1 MKTLITLKK
10 LLALSLTGLLV
21 SCSTIR
27 GTAPVSGESSE
38 ELTRLVLVLRAST
51 DGRVTHTWQRA
62 EDFDLSR
69 YRLQSSAFDTTGHI
83 VFVAGHPRDCHAEY
97 LECINECMSRPL
109 PRGYGHITSRGG
121 RGGKEAYCNRRC
133 MQPYRDCMDLQDLQQ
148 RQEFSAVNEAVEWL
162 KRNRETLLVGSIVI
176 IAGVVFVTVSAG
188 AGVVVLVPAVLLAT
202 SEALNEPS
210 MAVASP

>member
-1 MKTLITLKK
+1 MKTRIALKK
-10 LLALSLTGLLV
+10 LLALSLTGLLA
-21 SCSTIR
+21 SCSTVR
-27 GTAPVSGESSE
+27 EAAPVSGEGAE
-38 ELTRLVLVLRAST
+38 ELTLLVLVLRAST

-62 EDFDLSR
+62 EDFELAQ
-69 YRLQSSAFDTTGHI
+69 YRTHSSALDTSGRI

-148 RQEFSAVNEAVEWL
+148 RQEFSAVDEAVEWL
-162 KRNRETLLVGSIVI
+162 KRNRESILVGSVVI

-188 AGVVVLVPAVLLAT
+188 AGAVVLVPAVLLAT
-202 SEALNEPS
+202 SESLNEPS